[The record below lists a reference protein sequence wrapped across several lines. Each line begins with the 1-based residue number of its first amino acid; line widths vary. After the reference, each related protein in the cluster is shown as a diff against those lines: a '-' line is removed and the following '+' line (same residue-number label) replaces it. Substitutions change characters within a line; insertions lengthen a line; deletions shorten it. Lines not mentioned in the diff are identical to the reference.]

1 MNQLDTPLY
10 DRLVQFAEQDP
21 ISFHVPGHK
30 HGKLFGE
37 DSFFRTA
44 ALLDQ
49 TEVTGLDDLHA
60 PEGVI
65 AEAQELAAS
74 FFGTEHTRFLVS
86 GSTVGNIAMILGS
99 IKRNELVL
107 VQRNCH
113 KSILN
118 GLELAGAK
126 PVFLVPAYNEEKE
139 RYTHP
144 TKETIQKAIRKYPEA
159 KALILTYP
167 DYFGTVFDLKEIVGI
182 AHAGRIPVLV
192 DEAHGVHFKTAKTFP
207 LSALE
212 AGADVVV
219 QSAHKMAPAF
229 TMSSY
234 LHVNSEYVAISSID
248 RYLRMLQSSSP
259 SYLLLASLDTARK
272 YLATRTVKE
281 MDDLHTAVEAFRKLL
296 SASDLWELERQDGDW
311 LKIVLRAQLGYQPR
325 KLANMLETAG
335 IYPELVTDRHIL
347 LVHGLE
353 ALSDKDLGRVR
364 TAMEDMKA
372 SGPGSPAQAAHLF
385 TEPIQELAVSYAEM
399 EEQQP
404 IFTNWD
410 KAIGCIAAESIIP
423 YPPGIPVLAKG
434 EIVTKQHVEM
444 IQLWKNNSI
453 SFQNDQ
459 IEKGMLTYRGTNEGE
474 LF

>member
-1 MNQLDTPLY
+1 MNQLHTPLY
-10 DRLVQFAEQDP
+10 DKLVQFAKQDP

-30 HGKLFGE
+30 HGMLFDE
-37 DSFFRTA
+37 EAFFQTA
-44 ALLDQ
+44 GLLDQ
-49 TEVTGLDDLHA
+49 TELTGLDDLHA
-60 PEGVI
+60 PEGII

-74 FFGTEHTRFLVS
+74 YFGAKHTRFLVS
-86 GSTVGNIAMILGS
+86 GSTIGNIAMILGS
-99 IKRNELVL
+99 LKRNEIVL

-118 GLELAGAK
+118 GLELAGVK
-126 PVFLVPAYNEEKE
+126 PVFLAPVYDKEKE

-144 TKETIQKAIRKYPEA
+144 AQETIQMAITRYPEA

-167 DYFGTVFDLKEIVGI
+167 DYFGTVFDLKETVKM
-182 AHAGRIPVLV
+182 AHKSRIPVLV
-192 DEAHGVHFKTAKTFP
+192 DEAHGVHLKIAETLP

-234 LHVNSEYVAISSID
+234 LHFNSEYISIASID

-259 SYLLLASLDTARK
+259 SYMLLASLDTARK
-272 YLATRTVKE
+272 YLATRTAQY
-281 MDDLHTAVEAFRKLL
+281 MDGLHTAVDAFRELL
-296 SASDLWELERQDGDW
+296 SASDLWEVERQDGDW
-311 LKIVLRAQLGYQPR
+311 LKIVLRVKPGYQPR
-325 KLANMLETAG
+325 QLANMLEASG

-347 LVHGLE
+347 LVHGLK
-353 ALSDKDLGRVR
+353 ALTDKDLDRIR
-364 TAMEDMKA
+364 TALKDMNAPA
-372 SGPGSPAQAAHLF
+372 SINPARAAHLF
-385 TEPIQELAVSYAEM
+385 SEPIQELAISYAEM
-399 EEQQP
+399 EEQRP
-404 IFTNWD
+404 VFTDWD
-410 KAIGCIAAESIIP
+410 EAVGCIAAESIIP

-453 SFQNDQ
+453 SFQNEQ

>member
-1 MNQLDTPLY
+1 MNQEETPLY
-10 DRLVQFAEQDP
+10 DSLIQFAERKS

-30 HGKLFGE
+30 HGALFQKE
-37 DSFFRTA
+37 DFFRRA
-44 ALLDQ
+44 ARLDQ
-49 TEVTGLDDLHA
+49 TELSGLDDLHA

-65 AEAQELAAS
+65 AKAQHLAADY
-74 FFGTEHTRFLVS
+74 FGAQQSRFLVG
-86 GSTVGNIAMILGS
+86 GSTVGNLAMILGT
-99 IKRNELVL
+99 IQQNETVL

-126 PVFLVPAYNEEKE
+126 PVFLAPEYNDEKA

-144 TKETIQKAIRKYPEA
+144 SQHTVIKAIKMYPEA

-167 DYFGTVFDLKEIVGI
+167 DYYGTVFDLKVIVDA
-182 AHAGRIPVLV
+182 AHAANMPVLI
-192 DEAHGVHFKTAKTFP
+192 DEAHGVHLRTAESLP
-207 LSALE
+207 LSALQ

-229 TMSSY
+229 TMASY
-234 LHVNSEYVAISSID
+234 LHVNIGGYVQVGAID

-272 YLATRTVKE
+272 YLATRSAEE
-281 MDDLHTAVEAFRKLL
+281 MNNLQLTIDTLRSVLAQSDCWEVEKP
-296 SASDLWELERQDGDW
+296 DGDW
-311 LKIVLRAQLGYQPR
+311 LKIVLRVKPSYQP
-325 KLANMLETAG
+325 KQLAAELESHG

-353 ALSDKDLGRVR
+353 SLTQEELQRVEE
-364 TAMEDMKA
+364 TINAV
-372 SGPGSPAQAAHLF
+372 GSCSHRMPVHEVRLF
-385 TEPIQELAVSYAEM
+385 TQPITELPVSYSEM
-399 EEQQP
+399 EQKQAK
-404 IFTNWD
+404 FTAWEE
-410 KAIGCIAAESIIP
+410 AVGMIAAESIIP

-444 IQLWKNNSI
+444 IQLWKNSSI
-453 SFQNDQ
+453 SFQNER
-459 IEKGMLTYRGTNEGE
+459 IAEGMLTYSK
-474 LF
+474 

>member
-1 MNQLDTPLY
+1 MNQFDTPLY
-10 DRLVQFAEQDP
+10 DKLVQFAKQDP

-30 HGKLFGE
+30 HGKLFE
-37 DSFFRTA
+37 EESFFRTA

-49 TEVTGLDDLHA
+49 TELTGLDDLHA

-74 FFGTEHTRFLVS
+74 YFGAKHTRFLVS
-86 GSTVGNIAMILGS
+86 GSTVGNVAMILGS
-99 IKRNELVL
+99 IKKNEIVL

-126 PVFLVPAYNEEKE
+126 PVFLAPAYDKEKE

-144 TKETIQKAIRKYPEA
+144 RKDTIQKAIQRYPEA

-167 DYFGTVFDLKEIVGI
+167 DYFGSVFDLKEIVEM
-182 AHAGRIPVLV
+182 AHASRVPVLV
-192 DEAHGVHFKTAKTFP
+192 DEAHGVHLKTAKTLP

-234 LHVNSEYVAISSID
+234 LHLNSQIISIASID

-272 YLATRTVKE
+272 YLATRTAEDMNK
-281 MDDLHTAVEAFRKLL
+281 LHTAVEAFRKLL
-296 SASDLWELERQDGDW
+296 SASDLWEVESQDGDW
-311 LKIVLRAQLGYQPR
+311 LKIVLRVGQGYQPR
-325 KLANMLETAG
+325 QLANMLESSG

-353 ALSDKDLGRVR
+353 ILSEDNLDRVR
-364 TAMEDMKA
+364 TAIEDMKEPA
-372 SGPGSPAQAAHLF
+372 SISPVQAAHLF
-385 TEPIQELAVSYAEM
+385 SEPIQELAVSYAEM

-404 IFTNWD
+404 VFINWD
-410 KAIGCIAAESIIP
+410 EAVGCIAAESIIP

-444 IQLWKNNSI
+444 IQLWKNSSI
-453 SFQNDQ
+453 SFQNEH
-459 IEKGMLTYRGTNEGE
+459 IEEGMLTYRGTNEGE

>member
-10 DRLVQFAEQDP
+10 DRLVQFARQDP

-30 HGKLFGE
+30 HGMLFEEG
-37 DSFFRTA
+37 SFFQTA

-49 TEVTGLDDLHA
+49 TELTGLDDLHA

-74 FFGTEHTRFLVS
+74 FFGAQHTRFLVA

-99 IKRNELVL
+99 IKRNQIVL

-126 PVFLVPAYNEEKE
+126 PVFLAPAYNEEKG

-144 TKETIQKAIRKYPEA
+144 TPKTIQKAIQRYPEA

-167 DYFGTVFDLKEIVGI
+167 DYFGTVFDLKETVEM
-182 AHAGRIPVLV
+182 AHASRIPVLV
-192 DEAHGVHFKTAKTFP
+192 DEAHGVHLKTAKTLP

-219 QSAHKMAPAF
+219 QSAHKMAPAL

-234 LHVNSEYVAISSID
+234 LHLNSEFISISSID

-272 YLATRTVKE
+272 YLATRTE
-281 MDDLHTAVEAFRKLL
+281 RDMEILRTAVDAFRKLL
-296 SASDLWELERQDGDW
+296 SASDLWEVEKQDGDW
-311 LKIVLRAQLGYQPR
+311 LKIVLRVHAGYQPR
-325 KLANMLETAG
+325 QLANMLESSG

-353 ALSDKDLGRVR
+353 ALSDDDLNFVR
-364 TAMEDMKA
+364 TAISDMEA
-372 SGPGSPAQAAHLF
+372 PAFIPPVQAAHLF
-385 TEPIQELAVSYAEM
+385 SEPVQELAVSYAEM

-404 IFTNWD
+404 VLTKWD
-410 KAIGCIAAESIIP
+410 EAIGCIAAESIIP

-444 IQLWKNNSI
+444 IQLWKNSSI
-453 SFQNDQ
+453 SFQNEH
-459 IEKGMLTYRGTNEGE
+459 IEEGMLTYRGTNEGE

>member
-1 MNQLDTPLY
+1 MNQSDTPIYNKLI
-10 DRLVQFAEQDP
+10 QFAKNDP

-30 HGKLFGE
+30 HGVLFE
-37 DSFFRTA
+37 EESFFQTA
-44 ALLDQ
+44 AMLDQ
-49 TEVTGLDDLHA
+49 TELTGLDDLHA
-60 PEGVI
+60 AEGII
-65 AEAQELAAS
+65 AEAQQLAAS
-74 FFGTEHTRFLVS
+74 YFGAEHTRFLVN
-86 GSTVGNIAMILGS
+86 GSTVGNIAMILGC
-99 IKRNELVL
+99 INKNEIVL

-126 PVFLVPAYNEEKE
+126 PVFLAPEYDEGKE

-144 TKETIQKAIRKYPEA
+144 AKDTIQTAIQRYPEA

-167 DYFGTVFDLKEIVGI
+167 DYFGTVFDLKEIVEL
-182 AHAGRIPVLV
+182 AHGSKIPVLV
-192 DEAHGVHFKTAKTFP
+192 DEAHGVHLKTARTFP

-234 LHVNSEYVAISSID
+234 LHLNSEYITISSID
-248 RYLRMLQSSSP
+248 RYLKMLQSSSP

-281 MDDLHTAVEAFRKLL
+281 MEALHTAVEALRELL
-296 SASDLWELERQDGDW
+296 SVSNLWEVEKQDGDW
-311 LKIVLRAQLGYQPR
+311 LKIVLRVQPGLQPKQLAD
-325 KLANMLETAG
+325 KLEFAG

-347 LVHGLE
+347 LVHGLR
-353 ALSDKDLGRVR
+353 ALSEDELDRVR
-364 TAMEDMKA
+364 AVVEDLEAPA
-372 SGPGSPAQAAHLF
+372 SFQHVQAARLF
-385 TEPIQELAVSYAEM
+385 SEPIQELAVSYADM
-399 EEQQP
+399 DEQQP
-404 IFTNWD
+404 YFTEWSQTV
-410 KAIGCIAAESIIP
+410 GLVAAESIIP

-444 IQLWKNNSI
+444 IQLWRNNSI
-453 SFQNDQ
+453 SFQN
-459 IEKGMLTYRGTNEGE
+459 ERMEEGMLTYRGSNEGE
-474 LF
+474 